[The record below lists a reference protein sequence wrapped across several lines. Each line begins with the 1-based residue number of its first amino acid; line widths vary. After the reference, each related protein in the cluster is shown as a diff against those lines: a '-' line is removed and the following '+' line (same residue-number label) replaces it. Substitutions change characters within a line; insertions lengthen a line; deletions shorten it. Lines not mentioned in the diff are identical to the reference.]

1 MRTIHRATALVLLL
15 ALLAGCGFKGDLV
28 KSGEETPPAKE
39 DPAKRDPVQ
48 G

>member
-1 MRTIHRATALVLLL
+1 MRTIHRLTALALAF

-28 KSGEETPPAKE
+28 KPGEETPPAKE
-39 DPAKRDPVQ
+39 DPAKRDPVP